1 MRGVACTRHEERSS
15 ALLITVQPAAMMR
28 TEAEEGERAAGDLVV
43 QERWRQFESEIERKA
58 LKKVVYAPIYNAHW
72 SCSPPSAPFP
82 ARVMTWCL
90 APVHPCH
97 SIKILHLCETSHT
110 TSFEVAQLRKYRSAA
125 VLLE

>member
-82 ARVMTWCL
+82 A
-90 APVHPCH
+90 P
-97 SIKILHLCETSHT
+97 
-110 TSFEVAQLRKYRSAA
+110 FQLSSRSGRRWYGADKRA
-125 VLLE
+125 IGVPEKRLRLSKRM